1 MPREYGNET
10 FIINAVSKVYAE
22 SLRSKIMQEI
32 PHLWVYIYNDNN
44 LWTLTVASE
53 FNGKI
58 KDSIKDSILDLI
70 KEP

>member
-10 FIINAVSKVYAE
+10 FIINSVSKVYAE